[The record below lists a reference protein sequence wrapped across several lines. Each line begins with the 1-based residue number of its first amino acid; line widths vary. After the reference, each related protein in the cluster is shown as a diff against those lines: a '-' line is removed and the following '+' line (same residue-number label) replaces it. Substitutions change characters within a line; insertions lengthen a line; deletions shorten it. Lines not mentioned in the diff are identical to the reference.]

1 MIKPNPNRLR
11 NGNSMS
17 DTNEIILV
25 DANGNDTGAMEK
37 MEAHRVGRLHRAFSL
52 FIFNNQREL
61 LLQQRAGTKYHS
73 GGLWSNTCCSHPAP
87 GETVLQ
93 AAHRRLQ
100 EELNFDCEL
109 REVFSFTYR
118 ADVGN
123 GLIEHELDHVLLGT
137 YDGAFQ
143 PNPEEVQACKW
154 IPMNELTSDIS
165 LDGDSYTNWLRLVI
179 ESRISD
185 LQRGAEC
192 LYPASTLDT
201 IAAK

>member
-1 MIKPNPNRLR
+1 
-11 NGNSMS
+11 MS